1 MEGQEVKKVEQT
13 WKPMVGGVLALIA
26 GIIGCISGL
35 VIAVFGGVAGGIL
48 SVIGLGELGGIVIAV
63 GVIVLILGIIA
74 IVGGVNAMR
83 RKSWGLALA
92 GSICALFCPGP
103 LAIPTI
109 LGILAIIFVAIG
121 KGEFR

>member
-1 MEGQEVKKVEQT
+1 MESQEEKKVEKT
-13 WKPMVGGVLALIA
+13 WKPMVGGILAIIA
-26 GIIGCISGL
+26 GIIGCIGGIG
-35 VIAVFGGVAGGIL
+35 IAVLGGVAGGIL
-48 SVIGLGELGGIVIAV
+48 SVIGLGGLGGVVVVV

-74 IVGGVNAMR
+74 IVGGVNSMR

-92 GSICALFCPGP
+92 GSICAVFCPGP
-103 LAIPTI
+103 FAIPTI

>member
-1 MEGQEVKKVEQT
+1 MEGQEEKKVEKT
-13 WKPMVGGVLALIA
+13 WKPTTAGILAIIS

-48 SVIGLGELGGIVIAV
+48 SVIGLGGLGGIVVAV
-63 GVIVLILGIIA
+63 GVTVLILGVIA
-74 IVGGVNAMR
+74 IVGGVNAMK

-92 GSICALFCPGP
+92 GSICAVFCLGP
-103 LAIPTI
+103 FAIPTI

>member
-1 MEGQEVKKVEQT
+1 MESQEEKKVEKT
-13 WKPMVGGVLALIA
+13 WKPMIGGVLALIA
-26 GIIGCISGL
+26 GIIGCIGGL

-48 SVIGLGELGGIVIAV
+48 SVIGLGGLGGIVVAV
-63 GVIVLILGIIA
+63 GVIVLILGVIA
-74 IVGGVNAMR
+74 IVGGVHALK

-92 GSICALFCPGP
+92 GSICAVFCPGP
-103 LAIPTI
+103 FAIPTI